1 MDDVMGEC
9 FGDLESAESFAGL
22 EDADSFM
29 GAPDVPGILS
39 SIFGAVPGVIS
50 AATGKPAV
58 PVVPEPP
65 KQTGGGKIF
74 GLSYGTA
81 AVGAA
86 ALAGLGYIVLR
97 KRRRR

>member
-39 SIFGAVPGVIS
+39 SIFGTWLEAIDAPSSITTRSVTWTSVAP
-50 AATGKPAV
+50 
-58 PVVPEPP
+58 
-65 KQTGGGKIF
+65 
-74 GLSYGTA
+74 
-81 AVGAA
+81 
-86 ALAGLGYIVLR
+86 
-97 KRRRR
+97 RRSRFHCTTSPRAS

>member
-58 PVVPEPP
+58 PQVAPEPP
-65 KQTGGGKIF
+65 KKAGGTIF
-74 GLSYGTA
+74 GLSYPVA